1 MEIGGKWWSLD
12 RHNGIVARGNGRSWL
27 EETDLCLLR
36 HLTAEPPQIPCDGIV
51 RSQEGP
57 SMPGSGLL
65 GSPIVKAEWRS
76 AQQDLVSGFAA
87 QGGPSGAQGFIQELG
102 ARMSGDADSLR
113 PPSA

>member
-1 MEIGGKWWSLD
+1 MEIGGKRWSHD
-12 RHNGIVARGNGRSWL
+12 RHYGIVARGNGRSWL
-27 EETDLCLLR
+27 EETDLCLLS
-36 HLTAEPPQIPCDGIV
+36 HLNAEPPQIRCDGIV
-51 RSQEGP
+51 RSQQGS
-57 SMPGSGLL
+57 SMPGNGPL